1 MLKKTVVLLTRGSL
15 VLSLLAV
22 MAGITPV
29 LAETRIRCA
38 STTSTQ
44 NSGLFEYLLPI
55 FENKTGIKID
65 VVAVGTGAAIEI
77 GKRGDADFVFVHAK
91 EQELKAVQEGFFVNR
106 HDVMYNDFL
115 IIGPSDDPIKI
126 KGMTSAVDAFKKI
139 ADSGSTFVSRGDKSG
154 TNTMEL
160 ALWKKAGIAPAG
172 QKWYLEVGQGMEKT
186 QRIADE
192 KRAYTLTDRGT
203 WLATKD
209 KDKLDMIVVL
219 EGDPSLFN
227 QYGVMAVNPEKFKT
241 VKYKEAME
249 FVNWIISKDG
259 QDAIAAFKDKNG
271 NQLFIPDAK

>member
-1 MLKKTVVLLTRGSL
+1 MLNRAYIRL
-15 VLSLLAV
+15 VSSVCILSLILFA
-22 MAGITPV
+22 AGLRPAS
-29 LAETRIRCA
+29 AELRIRCA

-55 FENKTGIKID
+55 FNKKTGIKVD

-77 GKRGDADFVFVHAK
+77 GKRGDADFVFVHAR
-91 EQELKAVQEGFFVNR
+91 EQELQAVQEGFFVNR

-115 IIGPSDDPIKI
+115 VIGPSNDPLKI
-126 KGMTSAVDAFKKI
+126 KGMTSIVDAFKKI
-139 ADSGSTFVSRGDKSG
+139 AVTGSTFVSRGDKSG
-154 TNTMEL
+154 TNTKEL
-160 ALWKKAGIAPAG
+160 AIWKKAGIAPFG

-219 EGDPSLFN
+219 EGDPGLFN

-249 FVNWIISKDG
+249 FINWIISRDG
-259 QDAIAAFKDKNG
+259 QDTIAAFKDKNG
-271 NQLFIPDAK
+271 NQLFIPNAK